1 MELTKNLKL
10 KKPAQEDFYNV
21 DDFNANADT
30 LDNEVQNIKNSYVP
44 LKGDYIKNLSVNGDT
59 VTYVKGNGT
68 AGSFKTKTYSKLSEF
83 TNDTGYITKNGTCA
97 GATNDGNG
105 RNIVN
110 TYATKAENSAT
121 LTSAKNYT
129 DTEKAKYL
137 PLAGGRMS
145 GYIYRNVD
153 NDAMMVTG
161 GSAVGNG
168 ASLCL
173 QGKSHTSKGGF
184 FIRANDGSTSID
196 FKGTPNGDL
205 VWHGKNIV
213 RSVNGVSADI
223 NGNVSI
229 ATSNVKTVDG
239 VAPDANGNVLRRG
252 CIVGQISNS
261 APNPWYKFASII
273 LSQPYFDAH
282 ISFMVHRL
290 YNGTFEMGVLNAHAR
305 AGSDVTRE
313 QSSLIWEY
321 ASSGIDLSKFVIATS
336 AGNPLIVELWIKI
349 DEPYVHYSFDVLSES
364 SREKRYDDW
373 TLYNTQTIG
382 SQASITSGYTQIA
395 STLSTLKNSIAGSS
409 ASCTGNS
416 ATATNA
422 RNDGNGA
429 NISSTYVKLATAQAI
444 SAQHNFSAGVKVNGY
459 AITVG

>member
-83 TNDTGYITKNGTCA
+83 TNDTGYITKNDTCA

-229 ATSNVKTVDG
+229 SRIAGDVRTINGIGADG
-239 VAPDANGNVLRRG
+239 NGNVNLPLPYLPLSGGALTNGR
-252 CIVGQISNS
+252 IISRNV
-261 APNPWYKFASII
+261 NNDC
-273 LSQPYFDAH
+273 L
-282 ISFMVHRL
+282 RL
-290 YNGTFEMGVLNAHAR
+290 YGGIPADSNGKEQGALLILNAR
-305 AGSDVTRE
+305 ERVVTGTNVNNHDICATLRVNDL
-313 QSSLIWEY
+313 QGNLHDFSVSGDGQCCWEGKHIVRSVNGINAD
-321 ASSGIDLSKFVIATS
+321 ASGNVSGIVT
-336 AGNPLIVELWIKI
+336 
-349 DEPYVHYSFDVLSES
+349 
-364 SREKRYDDW
+364 
-373 TLYNTQTIG
+373 T
-382 SQASITSGYTQIA
+382 
-395 STLSTLKNSIAGSS
+395 
-409 ASCTGNS
+409 
-416 ATATNA
+416 
-422 RNDGNGA
+422 
-429 NISSTYVKLATAQAI
+429 ATAQTI
-444 SAQHNFSAGVKVNGY
+444 SAQHNFSGGVKISGTLVTIG
-459 AITVG
+459 

>member
-21 DDFNANADT
+21 DDFNANADI

-59 VTYVKGNGT
+59 VTYVKGNDT

-137 PLAGGRMS
+137 PLTGGKMS

-161 GSAVGNG
+161 GSDVGNG

-229 ATSNVKTVDG
+229 SRIAGDVRTINGIGADG
-239 VAPDANGNVLRRG
+239 NGNVNLPLPYLPLTGGALTGRIISRNVNNDCLRLYGGIPTDSNDKEQGAMLILNGRERVVTSTNVNNHDIAG
-252 CIVGQISNS
+252 CIRVVDLQGNLHDFSVSGDGKCSWNGQNIVRSVNGIN
-261 APNPWYKFASII
+261 ADASGN
-273 LSQPYFDAH
+273 
-282 ISFMVHRL
+282 V
-290 YNGTFEMGVLNAHAR
+290 
-305 AGSDVTRE
+305 
-313 QSSLIWEY
+313 
-321 ASSGIDLSKFVIATS
+321 SGIVT
-336 AGNPLIVELWIKI
+336 
-349 DEPYVHYSFDVLSES
+349 
-364 SREKRYDDW
+364 
-373 TLYNTQTIG
+373 T
-382 SQASITSGYTQIA
+382 
-395 STLSTLKNSIAGSS
+395 
-409 ASCTGNS
+409 
-416 ATATNA
+416 
-422 RNDGNGA
+422 
-429 NISSTYVKLATAQAI
+429 ATAQTI
-444 SAQHNFSAGVKVNGY
+444 SARHNFSAGVKISGTLVTIG
-459 AITVG
+459 